1 MGVMVSG
8 EITEGRGEIGGKI
21 ESMDAM
27 VATGEIG
34 EITVMGEITVI
45 GEIGSI
51 GEIGGNGE
59 IPTCPPGH

>member
-1 MGVMVSG
+1 MVTG
-8 EITEGRGEIGGKI
+8 EITVGNGEIGGRI
-21 ESMDAM
+21 ELMVAM

-34 EITVMGEITVI
+34 VITVMGEITVI

-59 IPTCPPGH
+59 IPTCPPRH